1 MKSFEGSFNFLHKL
15 CSFDFPTDIYV
26 MHFIFESIHCQYLC
40 NFSVKNKSRAFFGK
54 KCRLKK
60 KSKKKAK
67 GPIVRHKPLEWGL
80 CVTKGCSRND
90 SGWKNWKRREWADT
104 GFLYLSWSPS
114 VHHSCSVRPLVRF
127 PSAVTV
133 WFWLSPTI
141 QLTNQLIDQIGDP
154 AQNWL
159 KNQVIQVFQ
168 YTVSESLVT
177 YWKKIETSSN
187 IFFWVCFA

>member
-1 MKSFEGSFNFLHKL
+1 MFLLCTFSLPKYEKL
-15 CSFDFPTDIYV
+15 WRKLQFFAQTLFIWFSHGYV

-114 VHHSCSVRPLVRF
+114 VHQSCSVRPPVRF
-127 PSAVTV
+127 PSAVAV
-133 WFWLSPTI
+133 WFWLSPTN
-141 QLTNQLIDQIGDP
+141 QLTNQISDQPTDQP
-154 AQNWL
+154 TDRPNKWPSADL
-159 KNQVIQVFQ
+159 AEESSDSS
-168 YTVSESLVT
+168 VSIYS
-177 YWKKIETSSN
+177 
-187 IFFWVCFA
+187 